1 MTNKSQNY
9 KIIDRSSNS
18 DLIKHLYILSPSHNK
33 WSRMLDFVRLQ
44 IASPNTTAVNEEF
57 WRRDD

>member
-9 KIIDRSSNS
+9 KIAERSSNS
-18 DLIKHLYILSPSHNK
+18 GLTKHLYIMLPRRSK

-44 IASPNTTAVNEEF
+44 IASSDTTVVNKEF
-57 WRRDD
+57 WKRKT